1 MSQLGSRQQD
11 FETSRASERRVP
23 SSQLDPKQ
31 DLAQYL
37 EAYARENPKVV
48 ALWCFG
54 IGFILGWKLKP
65 W

>member
-1 MSQLGSRQQD
+1 MSQIQ
-11 FETSRASERRVP
+11 SRAQEYGAPGAGEHRLPAARM
-23 SSQLDPKQ
+23 DPKQ
-31 DLAQYL
+31 DLMDYL
-37 EAYARENPKVV
+37 ETYARENPKVV